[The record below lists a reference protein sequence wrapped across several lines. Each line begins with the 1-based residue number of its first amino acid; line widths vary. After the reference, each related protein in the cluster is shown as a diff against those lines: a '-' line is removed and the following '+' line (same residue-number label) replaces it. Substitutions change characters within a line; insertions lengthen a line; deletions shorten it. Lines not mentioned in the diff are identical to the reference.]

1 MGKAR
6 INPAEE
12 LLKRKGKRISVA
24 LFKRFALQ
32 LTGPAADHFKPIA
45 SGLPDDVSSVELSF
59 SKKTL
64 DLLQIS
70 AMPEKAGVMT
80 LDELSGLYGVEIES
94 AALGELGKSKQTF
107 FAEVTRRILALVKKG
122 DLPWRKP
129 WGKVHEQSSGPISF
143 ANYISNKKYRGVNWN
158 MCMMFG
164 GGDKYFLT
172 ENQVKERGGKV
183 VDRERSIPICYFVKT
198 VKQSTVEID
207 KPEGGK
213 ETITFTEVLAGLRWY
228 SVYPLSATEGVKP
241 INRAT
246 VVEQPKEKKG
256 WEPIE
261 MAQKIL
267 ASYPP
272 KQPDLRHSGNEAFY
286 NRVGDFVNMPPQ
298 KAFKAA
304 PLYYSVLF
312 HELIHSTGAPHR
324 LNRTKGKQFGD
335 KLYAAEELVAELGSS
350 FLCSICKID
359 YYTLNNSAA
368 YLKNWSG
375 RLIEELSK
383 DKQLFVKTQFAAI
396 KAAKYMMGSFYK
408 EWEKLLDNKSPKSR
422 KSKQPSSKTK
432 KTSTAVQK
440 AKTTADRKPK
450 IREAKPQKEKA
461 PRKLTNK
468 EILKQFQPVT
478 QMDYLAEFMRGKR
491 IKTSSWDQ
499 NADRNL
505 RTKRMALNWFS
516 ATGWPM
522 DKIAYWFNSETG
534 FDMEEREIIDLMIDL
549 VTSYPGGP
557 ISYMRDADE
566 WADRA
571 VTMFG
576 LEGQNKPVLRIK
588 AIPTKLAKR
597 LNLGNGNVVLYNGD
611 SRFGI
616 VHILNDPKKGFQ
628 SEKEIIDFVSE
639 VAKNFTEIR
648 KSHTGRP
655 VLVKRQNNEI
665 AILEIIQNDNALSVV
680 TAFEAKESQILKMPL
695 IWLRPRLL
703 GTLSTSLRQP
713 ALQVITNNRDAVR
726 ITVGSGDKGNT
737 NLQKPS
743 QKASGLGEIVSASD
757 LNEIKYETL
766 QLQEPYFSWLGAI
779 PTNFDMMV
787 DGAPGGGKSTLLLQ
801 FAEHLAKDLGQKVL
815 YVSKEEFGAAS
826 LVEKV
831 KRLGIK
837 NVAFTNTITP
847 DANLGEDYDTV
858 FIDSITDLRFDVDD
872 YKKLRE
878 KNPDVA
884 FVLVLQRTKNGQ
896 FRGTNEW
903 PHEVE
908 ITAKV
913 QDGFTWTEKN
923 RYNPNPQTIQIP
935 GITCAEPTL

>member
-1 MGKAR
+1 M
-6 INPAEE
+6 NPAEE

-24 LFKRFALQ
+24 LFKRFTDQ
-32 LTGPAADHFKPIA
+32 LTGPAAEHLQPIA
-45 SGLPDDVSSVELSF
+45 KKLSADIGSVELEF
-59 SKKTL
+59 SKKTIE
-64 DLLQIS
+64 LLQIS
-70 AMPEKAGVMT
+70 AMPEKVGVMT
-80 LDELSGLYGVEIES
+80 LQELSGLYGIEIEP

-107 FAEVTRRILALVKKG
+107 FAEVTRRIINLAKKG
-122 DLPWRKP
+122 ELPWRKP
-129 WGKVHEQSSGPISF
+129 WGKVYEQSSGPISF
-143 ANYISNKKYRGVNWN
+143 ANYISNKNYRGVNWN

-241 INRAT
+241 IERKKP
-246 VVEQPKEKKG
+246 EPQIKKEKE
-256 WEPIE
+256 WQPIE
-261 MAQKIL
+261 IAQKIL

-272 KQPDLRHSGNEAFY
+272 RQPDLVHKGKEAFY
-286 NRVGDFVNMPPQ
+286 SPGYDRVTMPP
-298 KAFKAA
+298 KSAFNSVPA
-304 PLYYSVLF
+304 YYGVLF
-312 HELIHSTGAPHR
+312 HELIHSTGHPSR
-324 LNRTKGKQFGD
+324 LNRKGGKRFGD
-335 KLYAAEELVAELGSS
+335 KLYAAEELVAELASS

-359 YYTLNNSAA
+359 YHTLNNSAA
-368 YLKNWSG
+368 YLKSWSS
-375 RLIEELSK
+375 RLMDEMSQ
-383 DKQLFVKTQFAAI
+383 DKQFFVKTQFAAI

-408 EWEKLLDNKSPKSR
+408 EWEKGLDNKSPK
-422 KSKQPSSKTK
+422 PGKTPK
-432 KTSTAVQK
+432 KKPAKKPVNKATSDKKPTI
-440 AKTTADRKPK
+440 RKPK
-450 IREAKPQKEKA
+450 PVKETEKA
-461 PRKLTNK
+461 PRKLSNN
-468 EILKQFQPVT
+468 EILRQFEPVT
-478 QMDYLAEFMRGKR
+478 PMDYLAVFMARKR

-499 NADRNL
+499 NADRNM
-505 RTKRMALNWFS
+505 RTKQMTLNWFS
-516 ATGWPM
+516 PKGMSM
-522 DKIAYWFNSETG
+522 DQLAYWFNEETQFG
-534 FDMEEREIIDLMIDL
+534 MDEREVIDLLIEL
-549 VTSYPGGP
+549 VERNPGGP
-557 ISYMRDADE
+557 ISYMRSAGE

-628 SEKEIIDFVSE
+628 SEKEVIEFVSE

-703 GTLSTSLRQP
+703 GALSTSPRQP
-713 ALQVITNNRDAVR
+713 ALQVITNKRDAVR

-737 NLQKPS
+737 KLQKPS
-743 QKASGLGEIVSASD
+743 QKASGLGEVVSASD

-766 QLQEPYFSWLGAI
+766 QLQEPYFGWLGAI

-787 DGAPGGGKSTLLLQ
+787 DGAPGGGKSTILLQ

-815 YVSKEEFGAAS
+815 FVSKEEFGAAS

-858 FIDSITDLRFDVDD
+858 FIDSITDLRFDVND